1 MELLWYIHTKNYIT
15 EKKPQN
21 NHKNKY
27 RKQIYQHI
35 NNQPTLKHASAKTFA
50 KLCHI
55 RFTVRAENWR
65 KILSFTHVKNFLFL
79 AKYLKF

>member
-15 EKKPQN
+15 EKNPQN

-27 RKQIYQHI
+27 RKQIYQ
-35 NNQPTLKHASAKTFA
+35 QPTNSETRKRENTFA

>member
-1 MELLWYIHTKNYIT
+1 MELLWHIHTKNYIT
-15 EKKPQN
+15 EKTPQN

-27 RKQIYQHI
+27 CKQIYQ
-35 NNQPTLKHASAKTFA
+35 QPTNSETCKRENTFA

-65 KILSFTHVKNFLFL
+65 KMLSFTHVENFLFL
-79 AKYLKF
+79 AKDLKF